1 MNELRMT
8 LEDLTGFKDQ
18 KTVEPLTKAT
28 ITDDSRNKSTVKYNN
43 RSSSPKYSSDQF
55 IENDPVSSASYKV
68 WDPPTH
74 SAQADSRGSGGV
86 RPVRGPRKSTR

>member
-1 MNELRMT
+1 MQMVNVNSFFLLCLFRFMNEFRMT
-8 LEDLTGFKDQ
+8 LEDLTGFKNQ

-55 IENDPVSSASYKV
+55 IANGTEKEANGEGDN
-68 WDPPTH
+68 
-74 SAQADSRGSGGV
+74 
-86 RPVRGPRKSTR
+86 

>member
-1 MNELRMT
+1 MVCVKSFFYSFIFRFMNEFRMT
-8 LEDLTGFKDQ
+8 LEDLTGFKNQ

-55 IENDPVSSASYKV
+55 IANGTKNESNGEDG
-68 WDPPTH
+68 TNE
-74 SAQADSRGSGGV
+74 
-86 RPVRGPRKSTR
+86 

>member
-1 MNELRMT
+1 MNEFRMT

-55 IENDPVSSASYKV
+55 AVNG
-68 WDPPTH
+68 T
-74 SAQADSRGSGGV
+74 
-86 RPVRGPRKSTR
+86 RKESNGEDGTNE